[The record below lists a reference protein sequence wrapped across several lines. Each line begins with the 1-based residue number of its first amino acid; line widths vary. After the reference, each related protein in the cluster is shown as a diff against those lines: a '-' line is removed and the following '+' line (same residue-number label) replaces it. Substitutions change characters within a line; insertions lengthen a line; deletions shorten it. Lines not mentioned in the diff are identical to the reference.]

1 MQKNRD
7 PKMNTINIV
16 ITIISLSI
24 GIIIGKIFPVDID
37 LLEKQI
43 GELEEMTELQES
55 SNSVNDLNLVS
66 DFNSYIQV
74 LENVE
79 QKNLLKIANIVI
91 ENLGRTYYNY
101 TYEDERYMNSDSFNE
116 CLTLIEEKAVNSEL
130 FKKVIEYKPN

>member
-1 MQKNRD
+1 
-7 PKMNTINIV
+7 MNTINIV

>member
-24 GIIIGKIFPVDID
+24 GIIIGEIFPVDID

-43 GELEEMTELQES
+43 GELEEMTELLES

-79 QKNLLKIANIVI
+79 QKNLLKIANLVI